1 MDRHMAWL
9 VFREAAERDSFA
21 EAGRRL
27 GLSPA
32 AVSKNIAEL
41 EAHLGTR
48 LFHRTTRSKALT
60 EEGRI
65 YLEHVARGLDALA
78 AADEALGLAQAVP
91 SGVLRVSAPMTV
103 AMTWLSARIP
113 EFLQRY
119 PDLRLDLRLDD
130 RRVDIVGEGFDLAIR
145 GSDRLED
152 SSLVARR
159 LTDMAHVLCA
169 APAYLR
175 ARGAP
180 ASPAALKGHEC
191 VRFSLSGHADVWTF
205 RKGARIEQVSVE
217 SRYSVSSSLAVCD
230 ALRAGFGLSLV
241 PRPYVERD
249 LREGRL
255 QAVLRDWQTVTTTLY
270 AVYPSRRHLTPKIR
284 VFLDFLAEVF
294 GAA

>member
-1 MDRHMAWL
+1 MAWL

>member
-1 MDRHMAWL
+1 MAWR
-9 VFREAAERDSFA
+9 VFREAAEQDSFA

-41 EAHLGTR
+41 ETHLGIR
-48 LFHRTTRSKALT
+48 LFHRTTRRKALT
-60 EEGRI
+60 EEGRV
-65 YLEHVARGLDALA
+65 YLDHVARGLDALA
-78 AADEALGLAQAVP
+78 AADEALGLSQAAP
-91 SGVLRVSAPMTV
+91 AGLLRVSAPMTV

-113 EFLQRY
+113 EFLRRH
-119 PDLRLDLRLDD
+119 PALRLDLRLDD

-169 APAYLR
+169 APAYLQ
-175 ARGAP
+175 ARGVP
-180 ASPAALKGHEC
+180 ASPVALKGHEC

-205 RKGARIEQVSVE
+205 RKGARTEQVSVE

-255 QAVLRDWQTVTTTLY
+255 QAVLADWRMVTTTLY
-270 AVYPSRRHLTPKIR
+270 AVYPSRRHLAPKIR

-294 GAA
+294 GAP